1 MVQPA
6 KQFEAMLHEKL
17 AASETFRDYQDAFR
31 SATGLPLRIVSADP
45 DDGCL
50 DPEETIRN
58 PLCDA
63 LAVCK
68 TACHACLETSR
79 RMIEKNTCEG
89 PISCHCFAGLITT
102 AVPVKLG
109 SSIIAYLKTGQI
121 FHRQPNKDDFEKM
134 LEKIGR
140 KLLSA
145 KIIKNL
151 HSAYFQTRAV
161 DPQRYNAM
169 ITLLKHFAAELG
181 QHAESLAIIN
191 EGSEPATVTRARSF
205 IHSRLNDSLTLEQVA
220 HEAGTSESHFCRL
233 FKEATGLTLTDY
245 VNRCRIEWT
254 KKELLNS
261 DQRISEI
268 AFKVGYQSLSQFNR
282 SFARIIGTSPTN
294 WRRQRL
300 SGTQRGKRSQSSLQ
314 N

>member
-1 MVQPA
+1 MQTA
-6 KQFEAMLHEKL
+6 KQFEAMLHEKI
-17 AASETFRDYQDAFR
+17 AASEIFRDYQEAFR
-31 SATGLPLRIVSADP
+31 CATGLPLRIVSADP

-50 DPEETIRN
+50 DPEEINRN
-58 PLCDA
+58 PFCDA

-68 TACHACLETSR
+68 TACHACIETSQH
-79 RMIEKNTCEG
+79 MIKKGSCNG
-89 PISCHCFAGLITT
+89 PISCHCFAGLVTT

-109 SSIIAYLKTGQI
+109 SSIVAYLKTGQV
-121 FHRQPNKDDFEKM
+121 FHRQPDEESFNEV

-140 KLLSA
+140 KALGKKAINDLRT
-145 KIIKNL
+145 
-151 HSAYFQTRAV
+151 AYFQTRTV

-169 ITLLKHFAAELG
+169 ITLLKHFSGELG

-205 IHSRLNDSLTLEQVA
+205 IHSNLNESLTLEQVA
-220 HEAGTSESHFCRL
+220 QEAGTSESHFCRL

-261 DQRISEI
+261 EQRISEI

-300 SGTQRGKRSQSSLQ
+300 SISQRGRRR
-314 N
+314 